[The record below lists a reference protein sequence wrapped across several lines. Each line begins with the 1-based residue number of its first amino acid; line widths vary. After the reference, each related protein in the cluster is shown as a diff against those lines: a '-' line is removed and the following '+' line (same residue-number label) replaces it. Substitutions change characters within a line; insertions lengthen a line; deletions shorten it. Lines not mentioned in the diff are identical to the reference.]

1 MSRGHTFADSAFSFK
16 NLVVEA
22 FAFSVAALAEVGG
35 YQEAGHRERILQVRI
50 KAYLAGWEASFLSV
64 RSSTHCGVF
73 LTLAVIWFRKWQF
86 PNLDITRSSS
96 GDPVLHG
103 AWRVISEIST

>member
-16 NLVVEA
+16 NLVVEV

-35 YQEAGHRERILQVRI
+35 CQEVGHRERILQVRI

-64 RSSTHCGVF
+64 RSSTHCGGF
-73 LTLAVIWFRKWQF
+73 LPLAVILFRKWQF